1 VSARDAGNPPG
12 DYTADFSVVARAEA
26 RWIDERRQAAGPVP
40 ADAPLV
46 GLALSG
52 GGIRSAAFNMGVL
65 QALARSGLLGRV
77 DYLSTVSGGGYIG
90 SCLTWLRAHVPARN
104 SQQLGE
110 LPLADGT
117 GTVLDWLRAHGRYLI
132 SGKGLSG
139 WTLAASI
146 LSGTLLNLFVLLPIF
161 LLAIGLASGDWFE
174 FSWPPQLHMPGAGEV
189 NAHDGFMVL
198 TLLGLTLLAAYLLT
212 TLVFAMST
220 VLPPLRQL
228 SAGQHIRQRLG
239 QLLGAGLALIG
250 AGLLPV
256 LAGIEETALHYLRM
270 DAADDITR
278 HATWLVPLLAGALS
292 VRQARKQGEHAGVF
306 ATLGLVLVLAGL
318 FTALYH
324 LAHHTHLLETP
335 EFMLWLG
342 LSILLA
348 LVCDINAISMH
359 SYYRS
364 RLAEAFLPEV
374 ATDGPGR
381 EHWDPMTF
389 RLTDVRAASGGP
401 FHIINTTLNTTS
413 STNARLR
420 ARFGEN
426 MILTPLYCGSA
437 ATGYRRTQ
445 DYLRGELTLSTA
457 FSVSGA
463 AVDPDTYAT
472 GSRPVSFLM
481 ALLNVRLGVW
491 VRNPRHE
498 PRRWRFP
505 AWYQLMLREMLGVG
519 LTETD
524 SRIHLADG
532 GHFENLGLYELLR
545 RRCRYII
552 VSDAGADP
560 ACTLADLGQAV
571 QRARADLGAEVD
583 ICADPLF
590 HDDEADGRNG
600 QIRKRAHL
608 VGQVTYS
615 DGSKGEILYLKALLR
630 AQLGA
635 DIYGYWRTNPE
646 FPNQP
651 TSNQFYGELQFDSY
665 RELGRQLMGGII
677 GEERELEKVFAR
689 WSRPNSWSHRCRL
702 ARRISPP

>member
-1 VSARDAGNPPG
+1 MSAVGNDPH
-12 DYTADFSVVARAEA
+12 YTEDFNEVAKAEA
-26 RWIDERRQAAGPVP
+26 EWIGERRGAVGSIA

-65 QALARSGLLGRV
+65 QTLARTGLLARI

-90 SCLTWLRAHVPARN
+90 SCLTWLRAHVSARS
-104 SQQLGE
+104 SQKLGA

-132 SGKGLSG
+132 TGSGLSG

-161 LLAIGLASGDWFE
+161 LLAIGLASGVWFE
-174 FSWPPQLHMPGAGEV
+174 FAWPPQIHLPGAGAV

-198 TLLGLTLLAAYLLT
+198 TIVGFALLGAYLLF
-212 TLVFAMST
+212 TLVFAFST

-228 SAGQHIRQRLG
+228 SAGQYIRQRLG
-239 QLLGAGLALIG
+239 VLLGSGLAFLGAGS
-250 AGLLPV
+250 LPV
-256 LAGIEETALHYLRM
+256 LAGIEETALRVFRA

-278 HATWLVPLLAGALS
+278 HITWIAPLITGALS
-292 VRQARKQGEHAGVF
+292 VRQANKQGKHASTF
-306 ATLGLVLVLAGL
+306 AMVGLVLVLVGL
-318 FTALYH
+318 FTGLYH
-324 LAHHTHLLETP
+324 LAHHTR
-335 EFMLWLG
+335 
-342 LSILLA
+342 LLA
-348 LVCDINAISMH
+348 TQAFMWWLLLSLACALLCDINAISMH

-364 RLAEAFLPEV
+364 RLAEAFMPEI
-374 ATDGPGR
+374 AGDTG
-381 EHWDPMTF
+381 EHPRHALQF
-389 RLTDVRAASGGP
+389 RLTDAKAASGGP
-401 FHIINTTLNTTS
+401 FQIINTTLNTTS
-413 STNARLR
+413 STNAKLR
-420 ARFGEN
+420 ARNGEN

-437 ATGYRRTQ
+437 ATGYRRTS

-472 GSRPVSFLM
+472 KSRPVSFLM
-481 ALLNVRLGVW
+481 ALLNIRLGVW
-491 VRNPRHE
+491 VRNPRQE

-505 AWYQLMLREMLGVG
+505 AWYQLMLREMLGIG
-519 LTETD
+519 LSEQD

-552 VSDAGADP
+552 VGDAGADP
-560 ACTLADLGQAV
+560 DCTLADLGQAV

-590 HDDEADGRNG
+590 HDNG
-600 QIRKRAHL
+600 EKGGGPERRQRAHL
-608 VGQVTYS
+608 IGTVTYA
-615 DGSKGEILYLKALLR
+615 DGSRGEILYLKALLR
-630 AQLGA
+630 ERLGA
-635 DIYGYWRTNPE
+635 DIYGYWRTNPD

-665 RELGRQLMGGII
+665 RELGRQLMEGII
-677 GEERELEKVFAR
+677 GDEREVERVFAR
-689 WSRPNSWSHRCRL
+689 WR
-702 ARRISPP
+702 ARSS

>member
-1 VSARDAGNPPG
+1 VTAPDVPE
-12 DYTADFSVVARAEA
+12 YTADFAPVADAEA
-26 RWIDERRQAAGPVP
+26 KWIEQRRAACGSIP
-40 ADAPLV
+40 AGAPLV

-52 GGIRSAAFNMGVL
+52 GGIRSAAFNLGVL
-65 QALARSGLLGRV
+65 QTLARTGMLDRV

-90 SCLTWLRAHVPARN
+90 SCLTWLRAHVKAGASRN
-104 SQQLGE
+104 LGA
-110 LPLADGT
+110 LPLADAT

-132 SGKGLSG
+132 TGSGLSG

-146 LSGTLLNLFVLLPIF
+146 LSGTLLNLFVLLPLF

-174 FSWPPQLHMPGAGEV
+174 FRWPPRLHLPGAGTV

-198 TLLGLTLLAAYLLT
+198 TVLGLALLSAYLLA
-212 TLVFAMST
+212 TLVFALST
-220 VLPPLRQL
+220 VLPPLRQI
-228 SAGQHIRQRLG
+228 SAGQYIRQRLG
-239 QLLGAGLALIG
+239 VLLGGGAACVG
-250 AGLLPV
+250 AGMLPV
-256 LAGIEETALHYLRM
+256 LSGIEETALRVFRM

-278 HATWLVPLLAGALS
+278 HATWVVPLITGALS
-292 VRQARKQGEHAGVF
+292 VRQANKKGQHAGTF
-306 ATLGLVLVLAGL
+306 AMVGLVLVLTGL
-318 FTALYH
+318 FTGLYH
-324 LAHHTHLLETP
+324 LAHHTRLLETAG
-335 EFMLWLG
+335 FMIWLA
-342 LSILLA
+342 LSLLLA

-364 RLAEAFLPEV
+364 RLAEAFLPRV
-374 ATDGPGR
+374 AAR
-381 EHWDPMTF
+381 EKGDEASGETHPMNF
-389 RLTDVRAASGGP
+389 RLTDVRAESGGP

-413 STNARLR
+413 SADARLR
-420 ARFGEN
+420 ARNGEN

-437 ATGYRRTQ
+437 ATGYRLTRN
-445 DYLRGELTLSTA
+445 YLRGELTLSTA

-491 VRNPRHE
+491 LRNPRQE
-498 PRRWRFP
+498 PKRWRFP
-505 AWYQLMLREMLGVG
+505 AWYQLMLREMLGLG
-519 LTETD
+519 LSESD

-590 HDDEADGRNG
+590 HAAGSQEGEG
-600 QIRKRAHL
+600 IRKRAHL
-608 VGQVTYS
+608 VGTVTYG

-630 AQLGA
+630 EKLGA
-635 DIYGYWRTNPE
+635 DIYGYWRTNPD

-665 RELGRQLMGGII
+665 RELGRQLMAGIAGDD
-677 GEERELEKVFAR
+677 GEVDKMFAR
-689 WSRPNSWSHRCRL
+689 WRNG
-702 ARRISPP
+702 AG

>member
-1 VSARDAGNPPG
+1 VSARDHAGHSAD
-12 DYTADFSVVARAEA
+12 DYAADFSAVAQAEA
-26 RWIDERRQAAGPVP
+26 RWIDERRQAAGAAAPG
-40 ADAPLV
+40 APLV

-65 QALARSGLLGRV
+65 QTLSRSGLMNRV

-90 SCLTWLRAHVPARN
+90 SCLTWLRAHVPA
-104 SQQLGE
+104 QAAQKLGAI
-110 LPLADGT
+110 PLADGT

-132 SGKGLSG
+132 SGTGLSG

-146 LSGTLLNLFVLLPIF
+146 FSGTLLNLFVLLPIF
-161 LLAIGLASGDWFE
+161 LLVIGLASGDWFE
-174 FSWPPQLHMPGAGEV
+174 FSWPPQLHMPAAGAV

-198 TLLGLTLLAAYLLT
+198 TLLGLALFAAYLLT

-239 QLLGAGLALIG
+239 QLLGGAVALVG
-250 AGLLPV
+250 AGMLPV
-256 LAGIEETALHYLRM
+256 LAGIEETALHVLKM

-278 HATWLVPLLAGALS
+278 HATWAVPLVTGALS
-292 VRQARKQGEHAGVF
+292 VRQANKQGEHASTF
-306 ATLGLVLVLAGL
+306 AMLGLVLVLVGL

-324 LAHHTHLLETP
+324 LAHHTRLLETP
-335 EFMLWLG
+335 EFMVWLG

-348 LVCDINAISMH
+348 LTCDINAISMH

-374 ATDGPGR
+374 ATDGRGGKHDGR
-381 EHWDPMTF
+381 HPMTF
-389 RLTDVRAASGGP
+389 RLTDVRADSGGP

-413 STNARLR
+413 STDARLR
-420 ARFGEN
+420 ARNGEN

-472 GSRPVSFLM
+472 RSRPVSFLM

-491 VRNPRHE
+491 VRNPRQE

-519 LTETD
+519 LTEKD

-532 GHFENLGLYELLR
+532 GHFENLGMYELLR

-571 QRARADLGAEVD
+571 QRARADLGAEVE

-590 HDDEADGRNG
+590 HGNG
-600 QIRKRAHL
+600 GEMRKRAHL
-608 VGQVTYS
+608 IGQVTYA
-615 DGSKGEILYLKALLR
+615 DGSSGEILYLKALLR
-630 AQLGA
+630 ENLGA

-665 RELGRQLMGGII
+665 RELGRQLMAGIV
-677 GEERELEKVFAR
+677 GEGEQGDIEKVFAR
-689 WSRPNSWSHRCRL
+689 WRTASQ
-702 ARRISPP
+702 

>member
-1 VSARDAGNPPG
+1 VSGAAAAPE
-12 DYTADFSVVARAEA
+12 YTENFADVARAEA
-26 RWIDERRQAAGPVP
+26 GWIDERRAATGSVP
-40 ADAPLV
+40 PEAPLV

-65 QALARSGLLGRV
+65 QTLSRSGLLTRV

-90 SCLTWLRAHVPARN
+90 SCLTWLRAHAPA
-104 SQQLGE
+104 QGAQKLGA

-132 SGKGLSG
+132 TGAGLSG

-146 LSGTLLNLFVLLPIF
+146 LSGTLLNLFVLLPVF
-161 LLAIGLASGDWFE
+161 LLAIGFASGDWFE
-174 FSWPPQLHMPGAGEV
+174 FSWPPQMHMPGAGAV

-198 TLLGLTLLAAYLLT
+198 TLSGLALWAIYLLT
-212 TLVFAMST
+212 TLVFALST

-239 QLLGAGLALIG
+239 QLLGGGAALVGI
-250 AGLLPV
+250 GLLPV
-256 LAGIEETALHYLRM
+256 LAGIEETALHMLKM
-270 DAADDITR
+270 DAADDVTR
-278 HATWLVPLLAGALS
+278 HATWVVPLITGGLS
-292 VRQARKQGEHAGVF
+292 VRQANKQGAHAATF
-306 ATLGLVLVLAGL
+306 AMLGLVLVMAGL

-324 LAHHTHLLETP
+324 VAHHTRLLETP
-335 EFMLWLG
+335 EFMIWVG
-342 LSILLA
+342 LSVVLA
-348 LVCDINAISMH
+348 LTCDINAISMH

-374 ATDGPGR
+374 AVPGAPAPGHDHHGK
-381 EHWDPMTF
+381 EHPLLF
-389 RLTDVRAASGGP
+389 RLTDIKAASGSP

-413 STNARLR
+413 STNAKLR
-420 ARFGEN
+420 ARNGEN
-426 MILTPLYCGSA
+426 LILSPLYCGSA
-437 ATGYRRTQ
+437 ATGYRRTA

-472 GSRPVSFLM
+472 KSRPVSFLM
-481 ALLNVRLGVW
+481 ALMNVRLGVW
-491 VRNPRHE
+491 VRNPRQE
-498 PRRWRFP
+498 PKRWRFP
-505 AWYQLMLREMLGVG
+505 AWYQLMLREMLGIG
-519 LTETD
+519 LSEKD

-571 QRARADLGAEVD
+571 QRARADFGAEVD
-583 ICADPLF
+583 ICADSLF
-590 HDDEADGRNG
+590 HGNG
-600 QIRKRAHL
+600 EGDATRKRAHL
-608 VGQVTYS
+608 VGQVTYG
-615 DGSKGEILYLKALLR
+615 DGTRGEILYLKALLR
-630 AQLGA
+630 ENLGA

-665 RELGRQLMGGII
+665 RELGRQLMAGIV
-677 GEERELEKVFAR
+677 GEEGADVERVFAR
-689 WSRPNSWSHRCRL
+689 
-702 ARRISPP
+702 ARA

>member
-1 VSARDAGNPPG
+1 VSVRGKDPH
-12 DYTADFSVVARAEA
+12 YTEDFAEVARAEA
-26 RWIDERRQAAGPVP
+26 EWIHERRAAAGDVPV
-40 ADAPLV
+40 DAPMV

-65 QALARSGLLGRV
+65 QTLARTGLLARV

-90 SCLTWLRAHVPARN
+90 SCLTWLSAHAATKSTRK
-104 SQQLGE
+104 LGA

-132 SGKGLSG
+132 TGKGLSG

-146 LSGTLLNLFVLLPIF
+146 LSGTLLNLFVLLPVF

-174 FSWPPQLHMPGAGEV
+174 FAWPPQLHLPGAGAV

-198 TLLGLTLLAAYLLT
+198 TIIGMALFATYLLA
-212 TLVFAMST
+212 TLAFALST

-228 SAGQHIRQRLG
+228 SAGQYIRQRLG
-239 QLLGAGLALIG
+239 VLLGGAVACVG

-256 LAGIEETALHYLRM
+256 LAGIEETALHLFKA

-278 HATWLVPLLAGALS
+278 HVTWILPLITGALS
-292 VRQARKQGEHAGVF
+292 VRQANKQGKHASTF
-306 ATLGLVLVLAGL
+306 AMLGLVLVLAGL

-324 LAHHTHLLETP
+324 LAHHTRLLESP
-335 EFMLWLG
+335 GFMLWLA
-342 LSILLA
+342 LSVALA
-348 LVCDINAISMH
+348 LLCDINAISMH

-364 RLAEAFLPEV
+364 RLAEAFMPEI
-374 ATDGPGR
+374 AAGSGEPR
-381 EHWDPMTF
+381 RHPLLF
-389 RLTDVRAASGGP
+389 RLTDVKATSGSP
-401 FHIINTTLNTTS
+401 FQIINTTLNTTS
-413 STNARLR
+413 SGDARLR
-420 ARFGEN
+420 ARNGEN
-426 MILTPLYCGSA
+426 LVLTPLYCGSA
-437 ATGYRRTQ
+437 STGYRRTA

-457 FSVSGA
+457 LAVSGA

-472 GSRPVSFLM
+472 KSRPVSFLM
-481 ALLNVRLGVW
+481 TLLNVRLGVW
-491 VRNPRHE
+491 VRNPRQE
-498 PRRWRFP
+498 PRPWRFP

-519 LTETD
+519 LSEKD

-545 RRCRYII
+545 RRCRYI
-552 VSDAGADP
+552 VVGDAGADP
-560 ACTLADLGQAV
+560 DCTLADLGQAV
-571 QRARADLGAEVD
+571 QRARADLGAEID

-590 HDDEADGRNG
+590 HGNG
-600 QIRKRAHL
+600 ENGGGPQMRQRAHL
-608 VGQVTYS
+608 VGTVTYA
-615 DGSKGEILYLKALLR
+615 DGSQGEILYLKAMLR
-630 AQLGA
+630 EHLGA

-665 RELGRQLMGGII
+665 RELGRQLMAGII
-677 GEERELEKVFAR
+677 GDARELEQVFAR
-689 WSRPNSWSHRCRL
+689 WRPRNS
-702 ARRISPP
+702 

>member
-1 VSARDAGNPPG
+1 VSVAASP
-12 DYTADFSVVARAEA
+12 DYTEDFTTVAAAEA
-26 RWIDERRQAAGPVP
+26 KWIEQRRAAAGSVP
-40 ADAPLV
+40 DDAPLV

-65 QALARSGLLGRV
+65 QGLARGGLLNRV

-90 SCLTWLRAHVPARN
+90 SCVTWLRAHVGARG
-104 SQQLGE
+104 SQKLGA

-132 SGKGLSG
+132 TGSGLSG

-146 LSGTLLNLFVLLPIF
+146 LSGTLLNLFVLLPVF

-174 FSWPPQLHMPGAGEV
+174 FSWPPQLHLPGAGAV
-189 NAHDGFMVL
+189 SAHDGFMVL
-198 TLLGLTLLAAYLLT
+198 TLIGLALLGAYLLS
-212 TLVFAMST
+212 TLVFALST
-220 VLPPLRQL
+220 VLPPLRQI
-228 SAGQHIRQRLG
+228 SAGQYIRQRLG
-239 QLLGAGLALIG
+239 VLLGSAAACIG

-256 LAGIEETALHYLRM
+256 LAGIEETALQVFKV
-270 DAADDITR
+270 DAADDVTR
-278 HATWLVPLLAGALS
+278 HATWVVPLITGALS
-292 VRQARKQGEHAGVF
+292 VRQANKQGEHAGTF
-306 ATLGLVLVLAGL
+306 AMLGLILVLAGL

-324 LAHHTHLLETP
+324 LAHHTRLLETP
-335 EFMLWLG
+335 GFMIWLA
-342 LSILLA
+342 LSVVLA

-364 RLAEAFLPEV
+364 RLSEAFMPEV
-374 ATDGPGR
+374 ATPAR
-381 EHWDPMTF
+381 EGAQVSPLHPMNF
-389 RLTDVRAASGGP
+389 RLTDIRAEAGGP

-413 STNARLR
+413 SDDAKLR
-420 ARFGEN
+420 ARNGEN
-426 MILTPLYCGSA
+426 MMLTPLYCGSA
-437 ATGYRRTQ
+437 ATGYRRTA
-445 DYLRGELTLSTA
+445 DWLRGELTLSTA

-472 GSRPVSFLM
+472 RSRPVSFLM

-491 VRNPRHE
+491 VRNPRQE
-498 PRRWRFP
+498 PKRWRFP

-519 LTETD
+519 LSEKD

-590 HDDEADGRNG
+590 HHDGASG
-600 QIRKRAHL
+600 DIRKRTHL
-608 VGQVTYS
+608 VGTVKYA
-615 DGSKGEILYLKALLR
+615 DGSQGEILYLKALLR
-630 AQLGA
+630 EHLGA

-651 TSNQFYGELQFDSY
+651 TSNQFYGEMQFDSY
-665 RELGRQLMGGII
+665 RELGRQLIAGIV
-677 GEERELEKVFAR
+677 GEDGEIERVFAR
-689 WSRPNSWSHRCRL
+689 WRAGS
-702 ARRISPP
+702 